1 MIKIDQKKGLET
13 RKYRLNSE
21 TDNLEVEFIS
31 LKHKLKY
38 NIKCI
43 NIGNEIEYEAENS
56 IIGKFFFVVTVLITI
71 FSFGMYFFGNA
82 KNPGSYI
89 FSAII
94 WGCLSL
100 FCLIK
105 TNKDDILITNGNN
118 VVRLFRD
125 KPNEEEVME
134 FVNQL
139 ILISNEKKKDFFV
152 NFDLE
157 ENDFNGN
164 INWLLN
170 MKIIDKIKFE
180 DLKAEYRIKK
190 LL

>member
-13 RKYRLNSE
+13 RKFRINDE
-21 TDNLEVEFIS
+21 TDNLEVEINS

-43 NIGNEIEYEAENS
+43 NIGNEIEYEAENT
-56 IIGKFFFVVTVLITI
+56 IIGKFFLVVMLLITV
-71 FSFGMYFFGNA
+71 FSLGVYFFGNA

-89 FSAII
+89 FSAIL

-100 FCLIK
+100 FSLLK
-105 TNKDDILITNGNN
+105 SNKDDVLITNGSN

-125 KPNEEEVME
+125 KPNEKEVME

-139 ILISNEKKKDFFV
+139 ILMSNEKKKEFYI
-152 NFDLE
+152 NFDLD
-157 ENDFNGN
+157 ENDFVGN

-170 MKIIDKIKFE
+170 MKIIDKIKSE
-180 DLKAEYRIKK
+180 DLKTEYRIKK